1 MNSFR
6 FFNIL
11 GAALFT
17 GIALQVFI
25 QTDGAKKLT
34 ESGIFLTVSALLYF
48 ALTFIFHKSKNLF
61 VPLMAVL
68 VLLSVGMIFLQ
79 ELVFGGEH

>member
-11 GAALFT
+11 GVALFT
-17 GIALQVFI
+17 GIALQIFI
-25 QTDGAKKLT
+25 QTDGAIKLT
-34 ESGIFLTVSALLYF
+34 EAGIFLAVSALLYF
-48 ALTFIFHKSKNLF
+48 VLTLVFHKSKNLF
-61 VPLMAVL
+61 VPLLAVL

-79 ELVFGGEH
+79 ELVFGGGH

>member
-17 GIALQVFI
+17 SIGLQVFI

-34 ESGIFLTVSALLYF
+34 ESGIFLTVSALL
-48 ALTFIFHKSKNLF
+48 
-61 VPLMAVL
+61 
-68 VLLSVGMIFLQ
+68 
-79 ELVFGGEH
+79 